1 MQCLYPDSALLPAPP
16 DSTCSSEGEMREWAE
31 GALALCAEGGG
42 ASGGASGW
50 CTAAQ
55 VTSVSRVQTMEG
67 ETCDKRMVT

>member
-1 MQCLYPDSALLPAPP
+1 
-16 DSTCSSEGEMREWAE
+16 MREWAE